1 MSRQHQPPKDF
12 GPDLVEVWQ
21 CAQRQLRQQGTW
33 EKSNGPLLEGYCANV
48 VRAREARAQAEQ
60 YRHVAS
66 AELGVLLKTISNAEA
81 AALALA
87 KALLLTPGSRR
98 RNGVK
103 APSKAVEDELAALV
117 G

>member
-1 MSRQHQPPKDF
+1 VSRQHQPPKEF

-33 EKSNGPLLEGYCANV
+33 EKSDGPLLEAYCANV
-48 VRAREARAQAEQ
+48 VRARDARAQAEQ
-60 YRHVAS
+60 YRHCAS
-66 AELGVLLKTISNAEA
+66 IELGALLKTISNAEA

-87 KALLLTPGSRR
+87 KALLLTPESRR

-103 APSKAVEDELAALV
+103 SPSKAVKDELQALI

>member
-33 EKSNGPLLEGYCANV
+33 EKSDGPLLEAYCHNV

-60 YRHVAS
+60 YRHRSSV
-66 AELGVLLKTISNAEA
+66 ELSGVLKTIANAEA

-87 KALLLTPGSRR
+87 KALLLTAESRR

-103 APSKAVEDELAALV
+103 APSRAVEDELAALV